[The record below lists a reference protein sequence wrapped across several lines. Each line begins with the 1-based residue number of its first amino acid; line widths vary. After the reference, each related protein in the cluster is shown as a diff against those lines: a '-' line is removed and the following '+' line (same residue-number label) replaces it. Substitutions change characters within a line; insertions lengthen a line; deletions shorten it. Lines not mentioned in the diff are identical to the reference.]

1 MLSPWLLNFGE
12 PPGLT
17 PLESHLFSRFHICT
31 VSKFLPDTWSPLIH
45 YLLYPWNSWQFP
57 FPAPGKIRGSCWL
70 YLQDISTMLLLL
82 PSMAV
87 CVPRHHNFFPQLNYP
102 PVSSL
107 AILQSILNTATK
119 MILLKWKS
127 PTSVLLPGRFHGQ
140 RRLMGY
146 SPQGRKEL
154 GMTEWHA
161 FSQACACRLAL
172 VLAVPSD

>member
-17 PLESHLFSRFHICT
+17 PLESHLFSRFHIWT
-31 VSKFLPDTWSPLIH
+31 VSKFFPDTLSPLIH

-82 PSMAV
+82 PSLAM
-87 CVPRHHNFFPQLNYP
+87 CVPRHHNFFPQLNCP

-107 AILQSILNTATK
+107 AILQSILNTETK

-127 PTSVLLPGRFHGQ
+127 PTSVFLPGRFHGQ
-140 RRLMGY
+140 RHLMG
-146 SPQGRKEL
+146 PRGRKEL
-154 GMTEWHA
+154 DMTERHA